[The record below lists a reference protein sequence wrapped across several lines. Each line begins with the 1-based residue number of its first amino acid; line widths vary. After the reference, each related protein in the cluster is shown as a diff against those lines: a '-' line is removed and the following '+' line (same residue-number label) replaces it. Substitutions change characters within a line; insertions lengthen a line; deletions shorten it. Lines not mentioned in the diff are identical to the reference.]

1 MPLIRIGAD
10 DCVGLPGGTSWDG
23 VISVQY
29 DRLSPVGLPCRFSC
43 YPVDMT
49 EPQDNPAERRFE
61 LQVEGETAFAAY
73 RIAGE
78 TIIFTHTIVPKAL
91 EGQGI
96 ATGLI
101 AFALDQARARGLKV
115 VPECSFVAAYMQRH
129 PDTQDLLA
137 S

>member
-1 MPLIRIGAD
+1 
-10 DCVGLPGGTSWDG
+10 
-23 VISVQY
+23 
-29 DRLSPVGLPCRFSC
+29 
-43 YPVDMT
+43 MT

-73 RIAGE
+73 HIAGE